1 MSKVELKKLK
11 SKIINELS
19 YNKSAIA
26 RKNIRPQ
33 GNFIPLIEIMQMEN
47 TLKNKKVDTP
57 NHSKAITNI
66 IEINDPK
73 EDELKIQFNKV
84 MQLLLIIN
92 NYTNMNDG
100 SYEKLDIIYKQV
112 DAEIKSKNY
121 NLEWFLTNLEN
132 KTGIKAGNLS
142 EAFMLLKKSAREK
155 NKQLMINILKYS
167 RTQPEILEQFKIAT
181 ING

>member
-1 MSKVELKKLK
+1 M
-11 SKIINELS
+11 NE
-19 YNKSAIA
+19 
-26 RKNIRPQ
+26 
-33 GNFIPLIEIMQMEN
+33 
-47 TLKNKKVDTP
+47 
-57 NHSKAITNI
+57 
-66 IEINDPK
+66 
-73 EDELKIQFNKV
+73 
-84 MQLLLIIN
+84 
-92 NYTNMNDG
+92 G